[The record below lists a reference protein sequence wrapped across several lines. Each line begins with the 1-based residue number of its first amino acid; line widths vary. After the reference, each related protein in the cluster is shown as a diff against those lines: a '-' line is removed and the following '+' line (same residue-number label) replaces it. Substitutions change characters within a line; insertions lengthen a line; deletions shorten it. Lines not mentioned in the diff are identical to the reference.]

1 MPLLYNYSVNQ
12 KFCRFYQLC
21 SKQESHLQKVYETPE
36 SEDIIFFQWL
46 KSTLEDQG
54 KIGKDILLIHSFS

>member
-36 SEDIIFFQWL
+36 SEDIIFFQ
-46 KSTLEDQG
+46 
-54 KIGKDILLIHSFS
+54 